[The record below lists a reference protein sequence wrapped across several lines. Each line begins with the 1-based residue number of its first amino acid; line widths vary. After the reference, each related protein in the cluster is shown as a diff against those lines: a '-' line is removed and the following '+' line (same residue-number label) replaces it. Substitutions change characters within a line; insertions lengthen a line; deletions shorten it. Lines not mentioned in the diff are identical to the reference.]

1 MAELMEPKTD
11 RLLLRQ
17 WRDADR
23 APFATMCAD
32 PQVMEYFP
40 STLDR
45 AASDATVDRQIA
57 HIDEHGWGF
66 WAAERLE
73 DGAFIGFVG
82 LKHAPAELPFAPCV
96 EIGWRLAVPYW
107 GSGYAV
113 EAARETLRVAF
124 DALQLPEI
132 VSFATVQNTRS
143 RRVME
148 RLHMREEPQVF
159 DHPLLPADSPLRR
172 HCLYRLTA
180 AEWREQR

>member
-1 MAELMEPKTD
+1 MKTLIEPQTE
-11 RLLLRQ
+11 RLQLRQ

-23 APFATMCAD
+23 EPFAAMCAD

-40 STLDR
+40 ATLDR
-45 AASDATVDRQIA
+45 AASDAAVDRQIA
-57 HIDEHGWGF
+57 HIEQHGWGF

-96 EIGWRLAVPYW
+96 EIGWRLAVPQW
-107 GSGYAV
+107 GKGYAV
-113 EAARETLRVAF
+113 EAARATLGVAF
-124 DALQLPEI
+124 EQLRLPEI
-132 VSFATVQNTRS
+132 VSFATVQNARS

-148 RLHMREEPQVF
+148 RLQMREEPQTF

-172 HCLYRLTA
+172 HCLYRLRG
-180 AEWREQR
+180 ENWYP